1 MTKKNAI
8 LSAISIINALKKEHP
23 CCEIQEQLNLLVAEL
38 EKIVDSLPLTRWTE
52 ELIFESIDQFIYDY
66 KRFPKQ
72 DEFSIKYKL
81 PSKTTVEN
89 IFGMKLAMFL
99 KTYYPLYSEIKNKM
113 YRQSKQTLLEDF
125 KKEYLRLYPCNSQKY
140 EKNKSVNAPSAKT
153 IMRAFNIQTWED
165 LIAYCGL
172 KTSLNFQYKH
182 IISDLPK
189 DQIRDI
195 NDQIRNILKKYNA

>member
-1 MTKKNAI
+1 MTKKSAI
-8 LSAISIINALKKEHP
+8 LSAISIINALKNEHP
-23 CCEIQEQLNLLVAEL
+23 CCEIQEQLNSLVTEL
-38 EKIVDSLPLTRWTE
+38 EKIVDSLPLTRWTK
-52 ELIFESIDQFIYDY
+52 ELIFESIDQFIYDH

-99 KTYYPLYSEIKNKM
+99 KTYYPLYSEIKNKL

-125 KKEYLRLYPCNSQKY
+125 QKEYLRLYPCNFSKY

-153 IMRAFNIQTWED
+153 IMRAFDIQTWED

-172 KTSLNFQYKH
+172 KTSLNIQHKH
-182 IISDLPK
+182 IISELSKVQIERINTQIK
-189 DQIRDI
+189 D
-195 NDQIRNILKKYNA
+195 ILNKYND